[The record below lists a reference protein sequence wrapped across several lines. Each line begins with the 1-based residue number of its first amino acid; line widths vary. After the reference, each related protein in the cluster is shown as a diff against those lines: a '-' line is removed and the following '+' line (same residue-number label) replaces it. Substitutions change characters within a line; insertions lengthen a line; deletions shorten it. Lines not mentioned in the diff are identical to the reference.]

1 MRSGS
6 ADARDTTF
14 TSAQSSHCSTTV
26 LRNWLAR
33 STCTTLRFAIGSL
46 GANGDFALSMLVGD
60 LERGYEWLT
69 LTYLGADFIDVTR
82 DGLAALGL
90 TDAGVE
96 LIQDEV
102 DVLADGRYEHRILA
116 WPDGEFGVRFRS
128 LRVRRETASSSDRR

>member
-14 TSAQSSHCSTTV
+14 TSAQSSHCSATV

-33 STCTTLRFAIGSL
+33 SNLHDAQVRDWQL

-60 LERGYEWLT
+60 LEGGYECLT
-69 LTYLGADFIDVTR
+69 LTYLGSDLIDVTR
-82 DGLAALGL
+82 DGLAA
-90 TDAGVE
+90 TDPGVE

-116 WPDGEFGVRFRS
+116 WPAGEFGVRFRS
-128 LRVRRETASSSDRR
+128 LRVRREMASSSDRR